1 MATNPQ
7 DLVQGE
13 DSEIYSIAFAASLI
27 NALWGIVVEKTAS
40 VEDRLD
46 DALDVAGQQFAI
58 NGTDFA
64 GATREAIAEFKDS
77 VIRPSMP
84 AAPATRQAPVVPDRI
99 EAPALT
105 APPTLGAAPVL
116 PEAPTLPDLPIL
128 EMMDATEL
136 QQIVWSNRDEV
147 MALLKQA
154 FSEFITQRM
163 PPGTYFDQATA
174 WLERV
179 LAGGSAVDAT
189 VESHLW
195 ERDRARLT
203 REAQAAEDEAMTVWA
218 GRGYAMPPGAL
229 AHGVLTIRQGLTN
242 AMSQQSRDIAIKAHQ
257 DEIDNA
263 KFAVQQAIGVRTAA
277 ISAAINYMQ
286 ALVSGP
292 QLAMTLAN
300 TISDAQ
306 GRLLAAQAQLYSAE
320 AGAESDIFKAV
331 TGAKTD
337 AYRTIS
343 GAQSDFYK
351 AETGAT
357 ADMYRARVDGWRAGV
372 TAEADVYKAVT
383 TSEADAYRT
392 LVDALTRMYSTD
404 VQAGSV
410 PLDAVFK
417 KAGIDFNVAD
427 ANLKS
432 KLTGMDAQVRAMLA
446 ASQQLATQA
455 AAALNNLNVG
465 TSVGNSTTTTFRQN

>member
-1 MATNPQ
+1 MATQPG
-7 DLVQGE
+7 DLVTGE

-27 NALWGIVVEKTAS
+27 NALWGIVVDKTEA
-40 VEDRLD
+40 VENRLD
-46 DALDVAGQQFAI
+46 DALDVAGQQFSI
-58 NGTDFA
+58 NGTGLE
-64 GATREAIAEFKDS
+64 GATREAITEFKES
-77 VIRPSMP
+77 ISRPTMP
-84 AAPATRQAPVVPDRI
+84 APPQNRAAPIVPARI
-99 EAPALT
+99 TAPALT
-105 APPTLGAAPVL
+105 TAPTLAAVPVL
-116 PEAPTLPDLPIL
+116 PDAPTLPDLPVLEIL
-128 EMMDATEL
+128 DATEL
-136 QQIVWSNRDEV
+136 QSIVWSNRDEIEA
-147 MALLKQA
+147 MLKQA
-154 FSEFITQRM
+154 FTEFMAQWM
-163 PPGTYFDQATA
+163 PPGTYFTQATA

-179 LAGGSAVDAT
+179 LAGGSAVDAD
-189 VESHLW
+189 VEAHLW

-203 REAQAAEDEAMTVWA
+203 REATAAEDDALTAWA
-218 GRGYAMPPGAL
+218 SRGYALPPGAL
-229 AHGVLTIRQGLTN
+229 VHGLQTIRQGLTN
-242 AMSQQSRDIAIKAHQ
+242 ALSQQSRDIAIKAHQ
-257 DEIDNA
+257 DEIENA

-300 TISDAQ
+300 TIADTQAK
-306 GRLLAAQAQLYSAE
+306 LLSAKTQLYSAE

-357 ADMYRARVDGWRAGV
+357 ADMYRAQVDGWRAGV

-392 LVDALTRMYSTD
+392 LVDAMTRLYSTD
-404 VQAGSV
+404 VQAGQV

-417 KAGIDFNVAD
+417 KAGLDFKVAD

-432 KLTGMDAQVRAMLA
+432 KLAGMDAQVRAMLA